1 MELRHLRYFVA
12 VAEERHFGRAAERL
26 HMAQPPLS
34 QQIRQLESELGVT
47 LLTRTTRRVDLTPA
61 GAAYLDRA
69 REVLASVDEA
79 GAVAARIA
87 AGRTGRLM
95 VGCVGSATYSL
106 LPVLAKRM
114 RSELPDVDF
123 GFRGE
128 MLSPDQAAA
137 LHDGSLDLALMRRL
151 PATTGL
157 GTGLSTSDVRHERL
171 IVALPQEH
179 RHAHRKRLR
188 IADLEGEGLII
199 HAGNGRSVMHTLVH
213 DLFADAGLDL
223 QVVHQVAETSTLV
236 TFVAA
241 GLGIA
246 VVPEPTSN
254 LNVPGVVYVPLVG
267 TPGVDL
273 VVATREGD
281 ANPVLAR
288 ALARLA
294 ELARS

>member
-12 VAEERHFGRAAERL
+12 VAEQRHFGRAAERL

-34 QQIRQLESELGVT
+34 QQIRQLEAELGVT

-61 GAAYLDRA
+61 GAAYLEHA
-69 REVLASVDEA
+69 REILASVDEA
-79 GAVAARIA
+79 GQVAARIA
-87 AGRTGRLM
+87 AGRTGRLTI
-95 VGCVGSATYSL
+95 GCVGSATYSL
-106 LPVLAKRM
+106 LPALAKRL
-114 RSELPDVDF
+114 RSELPDVDL

-128 MLSPDQAAA
+128 MLSPDQVVA
-137 LHDGSLDLALMRRL
+137 LNDGSLDLALLRRVPDL
-151 PATTGL
+151 S
-157 GTGLSTSDVRHERL
+157 GLSVADLRHERL

-179 RHAHRKRLR
+179 RFAERKRLR
-188 IADLEGEGLII
+188 VAELADEGLIV
-199 HAGNGRSVMHTLVH
+199 HAGNGRSAMHALVH
-213 DLFADAGLDL
+213 DLFVAADLEPRF
-223 QVVHQVAETSTLV
+223 VHQVAETSTLV

-246 VVPEPTSN
+246 IVPDPTSD

-294 ELARS
+294 ELTAAVK

>member
-12 VAEERHFGRAAERL
+12 VAEQRHFGRAAERL

-34 QQIRQLESELGVT
+34 QQIRQLEAELGVT

-61 GAAYLDRA
+61 GAAYLDHA
-69 REVLASVDEA
+69 REILAAVDEA

-128 MLSPDQAAA
+128 MLSPDQASA
-137 LHDGSLDLALMRRL
+137 LHDGSLDMALLRRL
-151 PATTGL
+151 PDTSGL
-157 GTGLSTSDVRHERL
+157 TVADVRHEGL

-179 RHAHRKRLR
+179 RYASRKRLR
-188 IADLEGEGLII
+188 VADLAGEGLII
-199 HAGNGRSVMHTLVH
+199 HAGNGRSVMHSLVH
-213 DLFADAGLDL
+213 DLFSAAEVDL

-246 VVPEPTSN
+246 VVPEPTSD

-288 ALARLA
+288 ALARLTEIA
-294 ELARS
+294 GA